1 MKVDGVPYRTIWLAD
16 DGWAV
21 EIIDQ
26 TKLPHAF
33 VTARLE
39 TAEDA
44 VTQSRQM
51 PPDLILMDV
60 VLPGASGFQAT
71 RTLRRDEA
79 TSSIP
84 IFICS
89 SRTQESD
96 KVWGLRQGARD
107 YISKPV
113 DQQELLSKIAA
124 LG

>member
-1 MKVDGVPYRTIWLAD
+1 MSVQRILI
-16 DGWAV
+16 V
-21 EIIDQ
+21 EDSPTDRHFLVELLTRHGFQ
-26 TKLPHAF
+26 
-33 VTARLE
+33 VSTAE

-44 VTQSRQM
+44 VAQSRRVR
-51 PPDLILMDV
+51 PDLILMDV

-71 RTLRRDEA
+71 RILRRDES

-84 IFICS
+84 VFICS

-107 YISKPV
+107 YIAKPV

>member
-1 MKVDGVPYRTIWLAD
+1 MTVQRILI
-16 DGWAV
+16 V
-21 EIIDQ
+21 EDSPTDRHFLVELLTRHGFQ
-26 TKLPHAF
+26 
-33 VTARLE
+33 VSTAE

-44 VTQSRQM
+44 VAQSQRIR
-51 PPDLILMDV
+51 PDLILMDV
-60 VLPGASGFQAT
+60 VLPGVSGFQAT
-71 RTLRRDEA
+71 RALRRDKS
-79 TSSIP
+79 TSTIP

-107 YISKPV
+107 YIAKPV

>member
-1 MKVDGVPYRTIWLAD
+1 MSVQRILIVEDSPTDRHFL
-16 DGWAV
+16 V
-21 EIIDQ
+21 EILTRHGFQ
-26 TKLPHAF
+26 
-33 VTARLE
+33 VSTAE

-44 VTQSRQM
+44 VAQSRRLR
-51 PPDLILMDV
+51 PDLILMDV

-71 RTLRRDEA
+71 RILRRDEA

-84 IFICS
+84 VFICS

-107 YISKPV
+107 YIEKPV